1 MRVIELI
8 SVIAITGVIV
18 SEQNRTCSLSMV
30 CLIAYA
36 RIHVIRRQPS
46 CSDTI
51 NIANRLKVRFAAHH
65 VRVFRGDM
73 ANALC
78 LTFERIL
85 SCLLIFRLQ
94 TGNRRTQVV
103 P

>member
-8 SVIAITGVIV
+8 GAIVGIAF
-18 SEQNRTCSLSMV
+18 EQNRTRSLSMV
-30 CLIAYA
+30 CLIGYA
-36 RIHVIRRQPS
+36 RVHVIRGQPS

-51 NIANRLKVRFAAHH
+51 NIADRLKVRFAAHH

-85 SCLLIFRLQ
+85 PCLLIFRPQ
-94 TGNRRTQVV
+94 TRNRRTQVV